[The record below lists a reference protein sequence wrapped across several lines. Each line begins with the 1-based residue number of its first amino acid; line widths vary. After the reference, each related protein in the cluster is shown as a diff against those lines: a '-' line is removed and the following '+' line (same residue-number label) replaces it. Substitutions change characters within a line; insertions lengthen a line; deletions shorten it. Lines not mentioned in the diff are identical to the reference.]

1 MRPVLDLQSSVLQV
15 TGLNQIR
22 KHLPRLG
29 FTPQDLFLVGDNP
42 GITKDLLLL
51 TPPVVGLES
60 LRL

>member
-1 MRPVLDLQSSVLQV
+1 MAFVLDPQSLVLQV
-15 TGLNQIR
+15 AGLNQIR

-29 FTPQDLFLVGDNP
+29 FMPQDLFLVGDNP
-42 GITKDLLLL
+42 GVTKGLLLL